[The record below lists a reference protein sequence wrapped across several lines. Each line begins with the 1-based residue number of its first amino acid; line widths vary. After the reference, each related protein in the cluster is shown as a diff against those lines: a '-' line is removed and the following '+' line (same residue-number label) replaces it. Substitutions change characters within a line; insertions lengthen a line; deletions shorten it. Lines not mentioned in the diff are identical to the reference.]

1 MDEFRSAMGALPQD
15 GIEAS
20 AQALFQV
27 LEGSADQREDYW
39 KNRVQPFWQ
48 QLWPKSRDLAT
59 PRLAER
65 LTLMS
70 IAARGE
76 FPAALAAVKD
86 WLLPIE
92 RPDYIVHLLHES
104 GLCSRYPADALR
116 LLNAVIADQQWAT
129 SELGQCLDE
138 IGQVAPQLVQDA
150 RYMRIQEYSRRRGSQ

>member
-20 AQALFQV
+20 AQTLFQV

-39 KNRVQPFWQ
+39 RNRVQPFWQ
-48 QLWPKSRDLAT
+48 QAWPKSRDLVT
-59 PRLAER
+59 PRLAKR

-86 WLLPIE
+86 CKRVFGLVKDFGTSQSPKSTRPLTTYLCPRRPGHQALRNNFASSLLLRTCLPMTGRRVWMPTLLP
-92 RPDYIVHLLHES
+92 LW
-104 GLCSRYPADALR
+104 RYAHD
-116 LLNAVIADQQWAT
+116 
-129 SELGQCLDE
+129 G
-138 IGQVAPQLVQDA
+138 
-150 RYMRIQEYSRRRGSQ
+150 